1 MENLKKCLSLK
12 QGLNLE
18 DIFANFLSTKQCI
31 ALSQYLSL
39 QLDSDIDWGQF
50 IIWQMK
56 KY

>member
-39 QLDSDIDWGQF
+39 QLDSDID
-50 IIWQMK
+50 
-56 KY
+56 